1 MPVGRS
7 KKLLL
12 MLSVRAGAIARPS
25 GLSESARPRSCRIP
39 KSRSH
44 CTSRTWSVP
53 VVHLKRLSR
62 RTLIYANSCRAADV
76 EASRMPPEIVT
87 AGRVQSSA
95 ILQGQEAQV
104 QNHLVMYQRNAKVRP
119 KLWPASFPPVLPS
132 HLLFSHLRE
141 RNTRRALLITGM
153 PLPTLSILDFR
164 LPYITPSPPWP
175 ACLCEI

>member
-1 MPVGRS
+1 MPMSRS

-12 MLSVRAGAIARPS
+12 TLDVRAGAIARLS
-25 GLSESARPRSCRIP
+25 GLSESARPRSCRTP
-39 KSRSH
+39 RSRSH
-44 CTSRTWSVP
+44 CTSKSSSVP
-53 VVHLKRLSR
+53 VVHSKRLSR
-62 RTLIYANSCRAADV
+62 RTLIYANSCRTADV

-95 ILQGQEAQV
+95 IPQEREAQV

-141 RNTRRALLITGM
+141 RNTRRALLITDM
-153 PLPTLSILDFR
+153 ALLILSILDFR
-164 LPYITPSPPWP
+164 LPCITLSLPWL
-175 ACLCEI
+175 ACLFEI